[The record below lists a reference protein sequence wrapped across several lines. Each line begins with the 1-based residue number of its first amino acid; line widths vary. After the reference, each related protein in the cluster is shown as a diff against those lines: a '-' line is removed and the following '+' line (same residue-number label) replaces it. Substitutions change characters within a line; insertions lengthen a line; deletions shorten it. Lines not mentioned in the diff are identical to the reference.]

1 MTTEER
7 NQEIKALQK
16 RLLEILQ
23 ENDPEKNLETFGQ
36 IIGRMSD
43 LFGIDFLEVLTQTAP
58 TVA

>member
-1 MTTEER
+1 MTAEER

-16 RLLEILQ
+16 RLREILQ
-23 ENDPEKNLETFGQ
+23 ENDLEKNLETFGQ

-43 LFGIDFLEVLTQTAP
+43 LYGIDFLEVLTQTAP

>member
-1 MTTEER
+1 MTAEER

-16 RLLEILQ
+16 RLREILQ
-23 ENDPEKNLETFGQ
+23 ENDLEKNLETFGQ

-43 LFGIDFLEVLTQTAP
+43 LCGIDFLEVLTQTAP

>member
-16 RLLEILQ
+16 RLREILQ
-23 ENDPEKNLETFGQ
+23 ENDREKNLETFGQ

>member
-1 MTTEER
+1 MTAEER

-16 RLLEILQ
+16 RLREILQ
-23 ENDPEKNLETFGQ
+23 ENDPEKNLETFRQ

-43 LFGIDFLEVLTQTAP
+43 LYGIDFLEVLTQTAP

>member
-16 RLLEILQ
+16 RLREILQ
-23 ENDPEKNLETFGQ
+23 ENDLEKNLETFGQ

-43 LFGIDFLEVLTQTAP
+43 FFGIDFLEVLTQTAP

>member
-23 ENDPEKNLETFGQ
+23 ENDLEKNLETFGQ